1 MRENWTIVKKI
12 ISTAI
17 VIGTI
22 SIALFACGSSPISPE
37 ENKTANTEASGT
49 TSVVESKTDS
59 SDDAAS
65 ESAKSIESVVTENNE
80 EAADIERDLPEG
92 DYQDTGDGRFF
103 IRNASGTSE
112 NGDEI
117 VVYPSM
123 DSYPFAYVDY
133 ELCDMDGSIQTFVY
147 LDGYEMDRVQAGAG
161 YQSSLMLVEQW
172 EVSEG
177 MHKVEAVQYA
187 GSDPANEMT
196 FYRSEEFK
204 VVN

>member
-1 MRENWTIVKKI
+1 MIMKKRI
-12 ISTAI
+12 ITAI
-17 VIGTI
+17 VIGI
-22 SIALFACGSSPISPE
+22 VSIALFACGGSSISPE

-65 ESAKSIESVVTENNE
+65 ESAKSIESVVTKNNE
-80 EAADIERDLPEG
+80 ESADLERDLPEG
-92 DYQDTGDGRFF
+92 DYEEIGDGRFY
-103 IRNASGTSE
+103 IRNASGTTE

-133 ELCDMDGSIQTFVY
+133 ELWDMDGSIQTFIY

-172 EVSEG
+172 EVAEG
-177 MHKVEAVQYA
+177 VHKVEAVQYA
-187 GSDPANEMT
+187 GNDPANEMT
-196 FYRSEEFK
+196 FYRAAEYK
-204 VVN
+204 VMN

>member
-1 MRENWTIVKKI
+1 MKKRI
-12 ISTAI
+12 MTAI
-17 VIGTI
+17 TIGI
-22 SIALFACGSSPISPE
+22 LSFALFACGGSSISSE

-49 TSVVESKTDS
+49 TSVVESKLDS

-65 ESAKSIESVVTENNE
+65 ESAEPAESVVTENNE
-80 EAADIERDLPEG
+80 ESADLERDLPEG
-92 DYQDTGDGRFF
+92 DYEEIGDGRFY
-103 IRNASGTSE
+103 IRNASGTTE

-133 ELCDMDGSIQTFVY
+133 ELWDMDGSIQTFIY

-172 EVSEG
+172 EVAEG
-177 MHKVEAVQYA
+177 VHKVEAVQYA
-187 GSDPANEMT
+187 GNDPANEMT
-196 FYRSEEFK
+196 FYRAAEFI
-204 VVN
+204 VAN

>member
-1 MRENWTIVKKI
+1 MKKSI
-12 ISTAI
+12 MTAI
-17 VIGTI
+17 IIGILSFT
-22 SIALFACGSSPISPE
+22 LFACGGSSISPE

-103 IRNASGTSE
+103 IRNASGTTE

-133 ELCDMDGSIQTFVY
+133 ELWDMDGSIQTFVY

-172 EVSEG
+172 EVAEG

-187 GSDPANEMT
+187 GNDPANEMT
-196 FYRSEEFK
+196 FYRAAEFK
-204 VVN
+204 VAN

>member
-1 MRENWTIVKKI
+1 MKKRI
-12 ISTAI
+12 MTAI
-17 VIGTI
+17 VIGI
-22 SIALFACGSSPISPE
+22 VSIALFACGGSSISPE

-49 TSVVESKTDS
+49 ASVVESKSDS
-59 SDDAAS
+59 FDDTT
-65 ESAKSIESVVTENNE
+65 ESVEQAESDASDGKE
-80 EAADIERDLPEG
+80 EAADLERDLPEG
-92 DYQDTGDGRFF
+92 DYEEIGDGRFY
-103 IRNASGTSE
+103 IRNASGTTE

-133 ELCDMDGSIQTFVY
+133 ELWDMDGSIQTFIY

-172 EVSEG
+172 EVIEG

-187 GSDPANEMT
+187 GNDPANEMT
-196 FYRSEEFK
+196 FYRSVEFK

>member
-1 MRENWTIVKKI
+1 MKKI

-59 SDDAAS
+59 SDDAAL

-80 EAADIERDLPEG
+80 EAADIERDLPAG

-103 IRNASGTSE
+103 IRNASGTTE

-133 ELCDMDGSIQTFVY
+133 ELWDMDGSIQTFIY

-172 EVSEG
+172 EVAEG

-187 GSDPANEMT
+187 GNDPANEMT
-196 FYRSEEFK
+196 FYRAEEFK